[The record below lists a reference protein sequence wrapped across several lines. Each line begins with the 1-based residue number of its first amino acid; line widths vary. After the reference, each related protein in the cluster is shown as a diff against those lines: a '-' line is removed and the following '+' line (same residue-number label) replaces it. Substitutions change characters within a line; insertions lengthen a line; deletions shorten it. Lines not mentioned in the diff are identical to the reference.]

1 MSRSIYF
8 FSEKFKILF
17 FKVQM
22 QRGFT
27 SETGKAARRKRT
39 ENETNDE
46 IGSLKKTN

>member
-1 MSRSIYF
+1 
-8 FSEKFKILF
+8 
-17 FKVQM
+17 M

-46 IGSLKKTN
+46 IGSLKKQINMSRAKNKKR